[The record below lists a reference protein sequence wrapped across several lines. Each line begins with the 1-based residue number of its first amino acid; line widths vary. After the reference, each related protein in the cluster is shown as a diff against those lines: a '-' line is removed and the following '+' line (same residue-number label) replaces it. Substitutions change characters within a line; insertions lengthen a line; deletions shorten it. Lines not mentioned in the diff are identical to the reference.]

1 MPSPGPVSASSTKP
15 PASSAEPPAP
25 AADVAADQAPRTHPG
40 LLAGTGATLLL
51 LDQLSK
57 HWALQALVDGPIDLV
72 GSLRLKLA
80 FNSGTAFS
88 VGEGRGGLISLLG
101 LVVVAVLLKSVL
113 VWPGRLP
120 AVIGGLVVGG
130 ALGNLADRVFR
141 DGGDGFLGGHVVD
154 FIDLQWWPVFNVADI
169 GIVGG
174 ALALA
179 LLSFR
184 APE

>member
-1 MPSPGPVSASSTKP
+1 VSASSTRP
-15 PASSAEPPAP
+15 PASSDRPLGSSADAP
-25 AADVAADQAPRTHPG
+25 AEQPELG
-40 LLAGTGATLLL
+40 LLAATGAAVLLV
-51 LDQLSK
+51 DQLTK
-57 HWALQALVDGPIDLV
+57 HWALQALDDGPIEVV

-101 LVVVAVLLKSVL
+101 LVVVAVLLRSVAA
-113 VWPGRLP
+113 WPGRLP
-120 AVIGGLVVGG
+120 AIVGGLVAGG
-130 ALGNLADRVFR
+130 AIGNLLDRLFR
-141 DGGDGFLGGHVVD
+141 DGGDGVLGGHVVD
-154 FIDLQWWPVFNVADI
+154 FIDLQWWPVFNVADM

-184 APE
+184 APDPSA